1 MDEKEI
7 YRMHADM
14 CKFMGN
20 PKRIEVIFILGE
32 EEMNVDE
39 IAERMG
45 IRHSNLS
52 QHLSIMREKGIITAR
67 REGTR
72 MYYRITNKGILT
84 ACTMMRDVMFEQM
97 KERLSV
103 MEEASNSSAKK
114 GKAIPAKLKR

>member
-1 MDEKEI
+1 MDEKDI
-7 YRMHADM
+7 YRMYADM

-20 PKRIEVIFILGE
+20 PKRIEVIFILGD

-52 QHLSIMREKGIITAR
+52 QHLAIMRGKGIITAR

-72 MYYRITNKGILT
+72 IYYRITNKGILD
-84 ACTMMRDVMFEQM
+84 ACIIMRDVMFEQM

-103 MEEASNSSAKK
+103 MEVAGNSSFKK
-114 GKAIPAKLKR
+114 KRTQR